1 MELMR
6 SKLLAVV
13 AATALAAA
21 GVGGWLYAERG
32 GPPPG
37 DGTAVADDQAEPPA
51 VAVEARPVALGR
63 VTNEVSAVGTLRSN
77 EAVVIRP
84 EIDGR
89 VTEIH
94 FDEGTAVEQGQLLF
108 GFDDLIPRAE
118 LADAEA
124 NLALSERNYQRAMEL
139 YRRGAGTGRS
149 VDETRAALQS
159 DRAKVDL
166 AKARLDKTKIETPF
180 AGIVGLRRV
189 SIGDYVSSGDDLVAL
204 ASIDPIKV
212 DFRIPERFLSEL
224 HPGQELDVEVDAF
237 PGRTFRGK
245 VFAVDPQID
254 ANGRSI
260 ALRAEIPNAE
270 RLLRPGLFS
279 RIRLVL
285 EVRENAITIPEGSI
299 VPQGDGRF
307 VFTVIDGHAVKTR
320 ITLGQRGPGW
330 VEVTSGLAAGDV
342 VVTAGQI
349 KIREGA
355 SVEVVAPT
363 MATPG
368 AGA

>member
-1 MELMR
+1 MR
-6 SKLLAVV
+6 SKLLAGVV
-13 AATALAAA
+13 AGLLAA
-21 GVGGWLYAERG
+21 VGGGAWLYAERG
-32 GPPPG
+32 GGGAGGGAAAEEQAQPE
-37 DGTAVADDQAEPPA
+37 AVT
-51 VAVEARPVALGR
+51 VEARAVSLGR
-63 VTNEVSAVGTLRSN
+63 VSSEVSAVGTLRSN

-108 GFDDLIPRAE
+108 SFDDQVPRAE

-149 VDETRAALQS
+149 VDETRASLQS

-166 AKARLDKTKIETPF
+166 AKARLDKTKIQAPF

-189 SIGDYVSSGDDLVAL
+189 SVGDYVSSGDDLVAL

-212 DFRIPERFLSEL
+212 DFRIPERFLSNL
-224 HPGQELDVEVDAF
+224 HPGQELGVEVDAF
-237 PGRTFRGK
+237 PGRTFRGR

-260 ALRAEIPNAE
+260 ALRAEVPNAE
-270 RLLRPGLFS
+270 GVLRPGLFS

-285 EVRENAITIPEGSI
+285 DVRDNAITIPEEAI
-299 VPQGDGRF
+299 VPQGEARF
-307 VFTVIDGHAVKTR
+307 VFTVVDGHALKRR

-330 VEVTSGLAAGDV
+330 VEVTSGLSAGDV
-342 VVTAGQI
+342 VVTAGQLR
-349 KIREGA
+349 IREG
-355 SVEVVAPT
+355 STVEVVAPT
-363 MATPG
+363 MAAPG

>member
-1 MELMR
+1 MR
-6 SKLLAVV
+6 NKLLAGVV
-13 AATALAAA
+13 AAALAA
-21 GVGGWLYAERG
+21 GGAAWLYGERG
-32 GPPPG
+32 GTPG
-37 DGTAVADDQAEPPA
+37 GFAEAEEQAQPVA
-51 VAVEARPVALGR
+51 VAVVARPLSLGTVASD
-63 VTNEVSAVGTLRSN
+63 VSAVGTLRSN

-94 FDEGTAVEQGQLLF
+94 FDEGAPVNQGQLLF
-108 GFDDLIPRAE
+108 SFDDQVPRAE

-149 VDETRAALQS
+149 VDETRASLQS

-166 AKARLDKTKIETPF
+166 AKARLDKTKITAPF

-212 DFRIPERFLSEL
+212 DFRIPERFLSNL
-224 HPGQELDVEVDAF
+224 HPGQELGVEVDAF
-237 PGRTFRGK
+237 PGRTFRGQ

-260 ALRAEIPNAE
+260 ALRAEVPNGE

-285 EVRENAITIPEGSI
+285 DVRENAITIPEEAI
-299 VPQGDGRF
+299 VPQGEQRF
-307 VFTVIDGHAVKTR
+307 VYTVVGDHAVKTR
-320 ITLGQRGPGW
+320 VTLGHRGPGW
-330 VEVTSGLAAGDV
+330 VEVTSGLKGGDV
-342 VVTAGQI
+342 VVTAGQLR
-349 KIREGA
+349 IRDGA
-355 SVEVVAPT
+355 TVEVVAPT

>member
-1 MELMR
+1 MSFMR
-6 SKLLAVV
+6 SKLLAGVV
-13 AATALAAA
+13 AAALAAGGA
-21 GVGGWLYAERG
+21 GAWFYGERSGEAGGSA
-32 GPPPG
+32 
-37 DGTAVADDQAEPPA
+37 AADDQAQPEA
-51 VAVEARPVALGR
+51 VAVEARPVSLGT
-63 VTNEVSAVGTLRSN
+63 VSNEVSAVGTLRSN

-94 FDEGTAVEQGQLLF
+94 FDEGAPVDQGQLLF
-108 GFDDLIPRAE
+108 SFDDQVPRAE

-149 VDETRAALQS
+149 VDETRASLQS

-166 AKARLDKTKIETPF
+166 AKARLDKTRIVAPF

-189 SIGDYVSSGDDLVAL
+189 SIGDYVSSGDDLVTL

-212 DFRIPERFLSEL
+212 DFRIPERFLSNL
-224 HPGQELDVEVDAF
+224 HPGQELGVEVDAF
-237 PGRTFRGK
+237 PGRTFRGQ

-260 ALRAEIPNAE
+260 ALRAEVPNAE

-285 EVRENAITIPEGSI
+285 DVRDNAITIPEEAI
-299 VPQGDGRF
+299 VPQGEQRF
-307 VFTVIDGHAVKTR
+307 VYTVVGEHAVKTR
-320 ITLGQRGPGW
+320 VTLGHRGPGW
-330 VEVTSGLAAGDV
+330 VEVTSGLKGGDV
-342 VVTAGQI
+342 VVTAGQLR
-349 KIREGA
+349 IRDGA
-355 SVEVVAPT
+355 TVEVVAPT
-363 MATPG
+363 MAAPG